1 MFVTN
6 VTCTICKYISNS
18 VGYNLWERK
27 DTNKI
32 RICQMKR
39 FQPIASES
47 SWMLWVVGR
56 ALCKKCIHWRLKCL
70 VWVIFG
76 WKSGLSSKYCP
87 FLDIQETLTDF
98 HKNEALFFFLKKK
111 VQNGKTEFFK
121 IANSQNLFVKIS
133 WVSRMDWCEGHCWSL
148 TYMVMRLSYVRAKT
162 A

>member
-6 VTCTICKYISNS
+6 VTCTICRYISNS

-39 FQPIASES
+39 FQPIASGS

-76 WKSGLSSKYCP
+76 WKSGLSSKFCP

-98 HKNEALFFFLKKK
+98 HKNEALFFFFEKKGPK
-111 VQNGKTEFFK
+111 WQNWVF
-121 IANSQNLFVKIS
+121 QNRQFSKLF
-133 WVSRMDWCEGHCWSL
+133 CENF
-148 TYMVMRLSYVRAKT
+148 RD
-162 A
+162 